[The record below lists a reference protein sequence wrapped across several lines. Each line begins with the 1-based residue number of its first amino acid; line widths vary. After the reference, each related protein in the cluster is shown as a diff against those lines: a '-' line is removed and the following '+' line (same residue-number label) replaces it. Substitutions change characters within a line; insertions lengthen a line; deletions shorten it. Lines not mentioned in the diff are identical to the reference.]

1 MTDLVRGSAFARMRD
16 LGGMSYVI
24 AAPKRKH
31 ATASGASDSGAPTCS
46 AVSGPMEV
54 RSVDE
59 LRVHAQ
65 HSASRTRFWIS
76 PIVLRV
82 GSHKCRASAVLACLE
97 ECVLRRKTP
106 P

>member
-1 MTDLVRGSAFARMRD
+1 LA
-16 LGGMSYVI
+16 YVI
-24 AAPKRKH
+24 AAPKRKQ

-65 HSASRTRFWIS
+65 HRASRTRFWIS
-76 PIVLRV
+76 PIVL
-82 GSHKCRASAVLACLE
+82 GALGRAAKFCQLGAQS
-97 ECVLRRKTP
+97 RRNRGTP
-106 P
+106 

>member
-1 MTDLVRGSAFARMRD
+1 MRD

-82 GSHKCRASAVLACLE
+82 GSHKCRSAVLASLE
-97 ECVLRRKTP
+97 DALSRERERERERAH
-106 P
+106 

>member
-1 MTDLVRGSAFARMRD
+1 MVRGIPVGPGLAGFELSCA
-16 LGGMSYVI
+16 YVI

-65 HSASRTRFWIS
+65 HRSSRTRFWIS
-76 PIVLRV
+76 PIVLR
-82 GSHKCRASAVLACLE
+82 SSK
-97 ECVLRRKTP
+97 CVLDRHITVKFCHLGACT
-106 P
+106 

>member
-1 MTDLVRGSAFARMRD
+1 
-16 LGGMSYVI
+16 MSYVI

-82 GSHKCRASAVLACLE
+82 GSHNERRAGKFGGMTRHAREGLCN
-97 ECVLRRKTP
+97 
-106 P
+106 